1 MVGWGYTDAA
11 DEHEVLPSILQ
22 ELELRVVPAANCTEI
37 YRKLLGENES
47 LDPTDNGTISHPWPR
62 DTGKYAAQGPN
73 IMSPSAPMMPPSAL
87 EPTFNIL
94 ESQICAEGL
103 SFGRDSCNGDSGGP
117 VMSLNSEFQYVA
129 RGVVSYGGQKCNS
142 EYPGVY
148 TRVSRY
154 LGWIDSVING
164 Q

>member
-1 MVGWGYTDAA
+1 MNWAPDATN
-11 DEHEVLPSILQ
+11 EHDVLPSILQ
-22 ELELRVVPAANCTEI
+22 ELELRVVPAANCTKI

-47 LDPTDNGTISHPWPR
+47 LDPT
-62 DTGKYAAQGPN
+62 
-73 IMSPSAPMMPPSAL
+73 
-87 EPTFNIL
+87 FNIL
-94 ESQICAEGL
+94 GSQICAEGL
-103 SFGRDSCNGDSGGP
+103 SFGRDSCRGDSGGP

>member
-1 MVGWGYTDAA
+1 MSKLKFFEHFLRVGKCQAQTQVVFQAKTQAKFFPLNWAPDATN
-11 DEHEVLPSILQ
+11 EHEVLPSMLQ
-22 ELELRVVPAANCTEI
+22 ELELRVVPAANCTNI
-37 YRKLLGENES
+37 YRKLLGEEES
-47 LDPTDNGTISHPWPR
+47 LD
-62 DTGKYAAQGPN
+62 
-73 IMSPSAPMMPPSAL
+73 
-87 EPTFNIL
+87 PTFNIL

-103 SFGRDSCNGDSGGP
+103 SLGKDSCNGDSGGP

-129 RGVVSYGGQKCNS
+129 RGVVSYGGPKCNS

-148 TRVSRY
+148 TRVSKY